1 MRFAVIADIHGIL
14 PALDAFLDELARESV
29 DGLIVAGDM
38 VGGPHSSQVV
48 DRLRAYSPWMIR
60 GNWENYVLRY
70 AAGDTPDWWL
80 SAKQFDFV
88 RWNYEN
94 MDGGAIKFL
103 KSLPEQRRLEFPG
116 ADAIRVVHG
125 SPSSVTE
132 LIFPD
137 EDISRLDNALQQVPE
152 RVVIFGHS
160 HQAWVI
166 EHNGKL
172 AINPGSLSM
181 SFYGEQCGT
190 YALLAWENG
199 RWHAEI
205 RKLHYDFKLLRQAYV
220 ETGLLEKGGAFSRC
234 CLVSIES
241 GVNYLPPLLDYAYK
255 KAKEAGY
262 PGSPFVPDEV
272 WDEATRS
279 FEQLNYQGAS

>member
-1 MRFAVIADIHGIL
+1 MRLAIIADIHGIL
-14 PALDAFLDELARESV
+14 PAVDAVLLELSQEHI

-38 VGGPHSSQVV
+38 VAGPNSVEVV
-48 DRLRAYSPWMIR
+48 NRLRGHNCWMIR
-60 GNWENYVLRY
+60 GNQENYILRY
-70 AAGDTPDWWL
+70 ASGSAPDWWL
-80 SAKQFDFV
+80 TCKQYAFI

-94 MDGGAIKFL
+94 MDDDTINFL
-103 KSLPEQRRLEFPG
+103 RSLPEQERIELSG
-116 ADAIRVVHG
+116 IDAIRVVHG
-125 SPSSVTE
+125 SPSSATE

-137 EDISRLDNALQQVPE
+137 EDISKLDNALQQVSE
-152 RVVIFGHS
+152 GVVVFGHS
-160 HQAWVI
+160 HQAWAI
-166 EHNGKL
+166 ERNGKL

-181 SFYGEQCGT
+181 SFDGEQYGT
-190 YALLAWENG
+190 YALLTWENQ
-199 RWHAEI
+199 RWSAEI
-205 RKLHYDFKLLRQAYV
+205 RKLRYDFKLLRQAYI
-220 ETGLLEKGGAFSRC
+220 ETGLLEKGGAISRC

-255 KAKEAGY
+255 KAEEAGY